1 MIGEEVLGTI
11 GWWSP
16 PLYGSPNCLL
26 LGHKIL
32 ARLEMGCNIDLR
44 PAKAQAKCPGQ
55 ERFSSPTRNF
65 PDSTFKEDQWSSREA
80 VSIERSSSYISKP
93 MSTAKL
99 AVYSDFNILS
109 LSYRRFA
116 AIYACF
122 EDILIT
128 ATAFFHDGNEDSK
141 SFLRALNIIL
151 PYHQTVS
158 RHPES

>member
-1 MIGEEVLGTI
+1 
-11 GWWSP
+11 
-16 PLYGSPNCLL
+16 
-26 LGHKIL
+26 
-32 ARLEMGCNIDLR
+32 
-44 PAKAQAKCPGQ
+44 
-55 ERFSSPTRNF
+55 
-65 PDSTFKEDQWSSREA
+65 
-80 VSIERSSSYISKP
+80 

-128 ATAFFHDGNEDSK
+128 AKLAFFHDGNEDSK
-141 SFLRALNIIL
+141 SSLRALNIIL
-151 PYHQTVS
+151 PYHQTLS